1 MLILIAEIF
10 LHNTVRDDD
19 KKKYVK
25 SFKNKRAESMDT
37 ILGMMRHPQSRR

>member
-25 SFKNKRAESMDT
+25 SLKNKRAESMWYYSRNDEAST
-37 ILGMMRHPQSRR
+37 I

>member
-19 KKKYVK
+19 KKKK
-25 SFKNKRAESMDT
+25 RKKFKKQK
-37 ILGMMRHPQSRR
+37 G

>member
-19 KKKYVK
+19 KKKIRKKFKKQK
-25 SFKNKRAESMDT
+25 S
-37 ILGMMRHPQSRR
+37 